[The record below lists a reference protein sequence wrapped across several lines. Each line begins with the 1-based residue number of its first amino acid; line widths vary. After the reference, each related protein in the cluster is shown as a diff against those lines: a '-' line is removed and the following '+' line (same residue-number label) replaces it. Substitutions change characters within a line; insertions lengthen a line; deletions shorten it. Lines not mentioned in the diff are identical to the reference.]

1 MKVNLSLGKEEVWVD
16 VFTYSTRFD
25 IEAKRKVK
33 IVDCNTIE
41 CISSNIDCNRCIFK
55 GGSEYLL
62 KVLEEVGRVK

>member
-1 MKVNLSLGKEEVWVD
+1 MKFNLSLGKEEVWVYG
-16 VFTYSTRFD
+16 FTHSTKLEGKD
-25 IEAKRKVK
+25 K

-41 CISSNIDCNRCIFK
+41 CIFSNIDCNRCIFK

>member
-1 MKVNLSLGKEEVWVD
+1 MKFNLSLGKEEVWVD
-16 VFTYSTRFD
+16 GFTYSTRFD
-25 IEAKRKVK
+25 GEDK

-41 CISSNIDCNRCIFK
+41 CNHSNMDCDRCMFK